1 MSYVDGFIIP
11 VPKTKVAEYK
21 KMARWGKKIWMKHG
35 ALQYFECEGDD
46 LAGMPE
52 CGTFKKLAG
61 LKPSE
66 TVFFSFIV
74 YKNKAHRNAV
84 NKNVMAEMKDNPMP
98 MPKTM
103 PFDMKRMVYGGFK
116 TLIEG

>member
-1 MSYVDGFIIP
+1 MSYVDGFVIP

-21 KMARWGKKIWMKHG
+21 KMATWGKKIWMKHG

-74 YKNKAHRNAV
+74 YKNSIGDPVASPIRIWICNSKD
-84 NKNVMAEMKDNPMP
+84 MAS
-98 MPKTM
+98 
-103 PFDMKRMVYGGFK
+103 RS
-116 TLIEG
+116 